1 MSDMNSRYTRRLQKE
16 LMDIQ
21 KNPPPGIAVEE
32 VTSLHKWRIHAEGAQ
47 GSVYAG
53 EKFELQFIF
62 PQNYP
67 LEAPEVIFVGN
78 HIPIHPH
85 VYSNGHIC
93 LSILYDGW
101 SPALSVTSVVLSILS
116 MLSSCT
122 DKQRPPDND
131 TYIKNAI
138 GRSPKDTRW
147 WFHDDS
153 V

>member
-1 MSDMNSRYTRRLQKE
+1 MDNARYTRRLQKE
-16 LMDIQ
+16 LADIQ
-21 KNPPPGIAVEE
+21 KNPVPGITVQD
-32 VTSLHKWRIHAEGAQ
+32 VTSLHRWRVNVEGAP
-47 GSVYAG
+47 GSIYSG
-53 EKFELQFIF
+53 EKFELAFAF

-67 LEAPEVIFVGN
+67 LESPEVTFVGA
-78 HIPIHPH
+78 HVPTHPH

-93 LSILYDGW
+93 LSILYDAW

-122 DKQRPPDND
+122 DKTRPPDND
-131 TYIKNAI
+131 SYVKNSI

-147 WFHDDS
+147 WFHDDA